1 MSSDDDVSKG
11 NRSAYYVAKQIAL
24 RQIPQ
29 LQVVK
34 IKFAAQRKL
43 PVSIEVAQLQ
53 DAQSLASLQDS
64 WNKAGCYQDP
74 IVWVHPDGR

>member
-24 RQIPQ
+24 RQTPQ

-53 DAQSLASLQDS
+53 DAQSLASLQEKNS
-64 WNKAGCYQDP
+64 WSQGGRHQDP
-74 IVWVHPDGR
+74 IVHP